1 LLKEKET
8 TVILVDPPLE
18 TPDEKLKIDKDLVL
32 DQVTN
37 VKTANE
43 FMAENPAWSRADC
56 VLRTLAVS
64 ICDRTIVSLLQVS
77 FQIVK
82 TANIVNECYL
92 RDNQHNTP
100 WSFSGL
106 FKGIPPNVKVTVLVA
121 DPKLSDIC
129 RLEQIPR
136 DIERLNATVVT
147 GVGHR
152 IQPECPGAIWPIMDV
167 IPQPRVEL

>member
-1 LLKEKET
+1 
-8 TVILVDPPLE
+8 
-18 TPDEKLKIDKDLVL
+18 
-32 DQVTN
+32 
-37 VKTANE
+37 
-43 FMAENPAWSRADC
+43 M
-56 VLRTLAVS
+56 
-64 ICDRTIVSLLQVS
+64 
-77 FQIVK
+77 
-82 TANIVNECYL
+82 
-92 RDNQHNTP
+92 
-100 WSFSGL
+100 
-106 FKGIPPNVKVTVLVA
+106 KVTVLVA